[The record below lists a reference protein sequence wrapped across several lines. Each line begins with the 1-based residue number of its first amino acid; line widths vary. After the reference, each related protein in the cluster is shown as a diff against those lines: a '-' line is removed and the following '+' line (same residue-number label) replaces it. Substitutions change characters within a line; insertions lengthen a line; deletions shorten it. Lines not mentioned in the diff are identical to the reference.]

1 MSNYDNTNRGALFKK
16 TDRKNDKQPEYDGPL
31 NVGGVEYQI
40 SAWVREGKNGK
51 FFSLSVKPKEERKES
66 AGGAVPFDDSMPF

>member
-1 MSNYDNTNRGALFKK
+1 MSDYDNTNRGALFKK
-16 TDRKNDKQPEYDGPL
+16 TERKSDKHPEYDGPL

-51 FFSLSVKPKEERKES
+51 FFSLSVKPKEERKEAS
-66 AGGAVPFDDSMPF
+66 GGAAPFEDPMPF